1 MYKKIL
7 AAVNEFTNSELAA
20 RYALALSQSCNSR
33 LYLVFIAHKGIEKNT
48 FKRAESALERLF
60 IEAENR
66 GIEVR
71 SITEKG
77 EPFNNIYNL
86 VKKERIDLVFT
97 ATRREDVSKRF
108 FTKTIARE
116 LILKIPCSVAMVRI
130 VRMGRI
136 HPANILVP
144 LRAKMRDIE
153 ERAFF
158 VGKLALNF
166 KSKVT
171 IFHCPEPL
179 ASFFHGKRYLKPDV
193 REKHIPKDIEVFTE
207 YLKKHMILSEKR
219 TSYGT
224 ISKAITIEAAHKR
237 NDLIIMGASER
248 GLLKSFISGNPVEEV
263 LKETPCDLIILKAIN
278 KS

>member
-1 MYKKIL
+1 MYEKIL

-20 RYALALSQSCNSR
+20 RYALALSQSCNAK
-33 LYLVFIAHKGIEKNT
+33 LFLVFVVQEGIDKNT
-48 FKRAESALERLF
+48 FRRAELALERLF
-60 IEAENR
+60 IDAENR
-66 GIEVR
+66 GIEVK

-77 EPFNNIYNL
+77 EPVKNIYNI
-86 VKKERIDLVFT
+86 VRKEHIDLVFT

-108 FTKTIARE
+108 FAKTVARE
-116 LILKIPCSVAMVRI
+116 LILKMPCSVAMVRI

-136 HPANILVP
+136 HPVNILVP
-144 LRAKMRDIE
+144 LKGIMRDIE

-158 VGKLALNF
+158 VGKLASGFN
-166 KSKVT
+166 SKVT

-179 ASFFHGKRYLKPDV
+179 TDFFHGKIYLSPAM
-193 REKHIPKDIEVFTE
+193 REKHIPGDIETFTE
-207 YLKKHMILSEKR
+207 YLSRHMIINEKR

-248 GLLKSFISGNPVEEV
+248 SLIKSLISGNPVEEV
-263 LKETPCDLIILKAIN
+263 LKETPCDLIVLKARS

>member
-1 MYKKIL
+1 MYEKIL

-20 RYALALSQSCNSR
+20 RYALALSQSCNAK
-33 LYLVFIAHKGIEKNT
+33 LFLVFVAKEGIERNT

-60 IEAENR
+60 IDAESR

-77 EPFNNIYNL
+77 EPFKNIYNI
-86 VKKERIDLVFT
+86 VRDEHIDLVFT

-116 LILKIPCSVAMVRI
+116 LILRMPCSVAMVRI

-136 HPANILVP
+136 HPGNILVP
-144 LRAKMRDIE
+144 LKGMMRDIK

-158 VGKLALNF
+158 VGKLASCFN
-166 KSKVT
+166 SKVT

-179 ASFFHGKRYLKPDV
+179 ADFFHGKLYLNPAV
-193 REKHIPKDIEVFTE
+193 REKNIPKDIETFTE
-207 YLKKHMILSEKR
+207 HLSSYIIINEKR
-219 TSYGT
+219 TSYGS
-224 ISKAITIEAAHKR
+224 IPKAITIEAAHKR

-248 GLLKSFISGNPVEEV
+248 SLLKSIISGNPVEEV
-263 LKETPCDLIILKAIN
+263 LRETPCDLIVLKARS

>member
-1 MYKKIL
+1 MYRKIL

-20 RYALALSQSCNSR
+20 RYALTLSQSCDAK
-33 LYLVFIAHKGIEKNT
+33 LFLIFVAEEGIEKNT

-60 IEAENR
+60 IDAESR
-66 GIEVR
+66 GIEVK

-77 EPFNNIYNL
+77 EPYKNIYDI
-86 VKKERIDLVFT
+86 VRKEHIDLVFT
-97 ATRREDVSKRF
+97 ATRREDVTKRF
-108 FTKTIARE
+108 FIKTIARE
-116 LILKIPCSVAMVRI
+116 LILKMPCSVAMVRI

-136 HPANILVP
+136 HPTNILVP
-144 LRAKMRDIE
+144 LRGMMKDIE

-158 VGKLALNF
+158 VGKLASGFN
-166 KSKVT
+166 SKVT

-179 ASFFHGKRYLKPDV
+179 TDFFHGRIYLNPAV
-193 REKHIPKDIEVFTE
+193 REKHIPGDIETFTE
-207 YLKKHMILSEKR
+207 YLNKYVIINEKR

-248 GLLKSFISGNPVEEV
+248 SLLKSIISGNPVEEV
-263 LKETPCDLIILKAIN
+263 LKETPCDLIILKS
-278 KS
+278 KK